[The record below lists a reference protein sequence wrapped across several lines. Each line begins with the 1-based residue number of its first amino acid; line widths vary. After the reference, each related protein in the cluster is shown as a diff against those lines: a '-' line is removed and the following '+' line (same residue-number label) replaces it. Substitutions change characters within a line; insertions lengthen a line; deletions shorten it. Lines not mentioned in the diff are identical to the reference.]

1 MLFWRLPWIF
11 KNAMEQTVMV
21 LNQCHS
27 LIEKTDADLTPNPC
41 SNLANKLIQLS
52 ERNAYRKELMPTSF
66 VFLIIYIAFWSQI
79 ALHFEI
85 WKNDQAWGENSL
97 SQQSKSLA
105 KSKENDLIAFI
116 ASLSEMVRWQSDN
129 LPTFILKRRVC
140 SPEMRDNCYIFI
152 LFTLDLMCWFK
163 I

>member
-1 MLFWRLPWIF
+1 M
-11 KNAMEQTVMV
+11 
-21 LNQCHS
+21 
-27 LIEKTDADLTPNPC
+27 
-41 SNLANKLIQLS
+41 
-52 ERNAYRKELMPTSF
+52 RK
-66 VFLIIYIAFWSQI
+66 Q
-79 ALHFEI
+79 
-85 WKNDQAWGENSL
+85 L

-116 ASLSEMVRWQSDN
+116 ASLSEIVRWQSDN
-129 LPTFILKRRVC
+129 LPTFILKRQVC

>member
-21 LNQCHS
+21 LTQCHS
-27 LIEKTDADLTPNPC
+27 LIEKTDADLTPNPR

-85 WKNDQAWGENSL
+85 WKNDQAWGENSYPNNQSR
-97 SQQSKSLA
+97 SQKVRKMIL
-105 KSKENDLIAFI
+105 
-116 ASLSEMVRWQSDN
+116 SLSLLFSEIVRWQSDN